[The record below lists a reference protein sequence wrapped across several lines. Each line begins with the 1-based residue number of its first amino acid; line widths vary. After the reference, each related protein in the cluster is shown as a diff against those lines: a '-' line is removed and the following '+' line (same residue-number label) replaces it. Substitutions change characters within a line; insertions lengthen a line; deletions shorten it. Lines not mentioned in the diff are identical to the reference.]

1 MIYIKNIK
9 YFCKKYRHVYLLL
22 NKWYSFKNVLDNS
35 WISSGPIPLT
45 DASMKWF
52 YLFWLFFVVVY
63 KTQVSFVG
71 EFIKGIDYLQSN
83 VLDLAF

>member
-22 NKWYSFKNVLDNS
+22 NKWYSFKDVLDNS
-35 WISSGPIPLT
+35 SISSGPIPLT

-52 YLFWLFFVVVY
+52 YFLLIFFCSSLKNAIFVCWGIYQGNRLFT
-63 KTQVSFVG
+63 K
-71 EFIKGIDYLQSN
+71 
-83 VLDLAF
+83 